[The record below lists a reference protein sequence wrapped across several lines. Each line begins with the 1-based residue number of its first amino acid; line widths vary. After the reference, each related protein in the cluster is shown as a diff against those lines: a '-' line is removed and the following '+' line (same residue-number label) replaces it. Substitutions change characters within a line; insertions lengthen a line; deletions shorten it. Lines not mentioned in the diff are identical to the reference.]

1 MRPKVMRRRGSIG
14 LARGQVMAEF
24 TLVCLLVVL
33 ALLLPWVDDASPAEQ
48 LLEAVVKAAVSFRQ
62 WLLVV

>member
-1 MRPKVMRRRGSIG
+1 MGRSDPQAA
-14 LARGQVMAEF
+14 ARGQVMVEF

-33 ALLLPWVDDASPAEQ
+33 VLIVPWVDDSSSAEQ
-48 LLEAVVKAAVSFRQ
+48 LLRAVVKAAKAFRQ

>member
-1 MRPKVMRRRGSIG
+1 MSRSGS
-14 LARGQVMAEF
+14 LSVARGQVMVEF

-33 ALLLPWVDDASPAEQ
+33 LLLVPWVDDVAPAEQ
-48 LLEAVVKAAVSFRQ
+48 LLRAVVRAAAAFRQ

>member
-1 MRPKVMRRRGSIG
+1 MSRSGS
-14 LARGQVMAEF
+14 LSVARGQVMAEF

-33 ALLLPWVDDASPAEQ
+33 LLLVPWVDDVAPAEQ
-48 LLEAVVKAAVSFRQ
+48 LLRAVVKAAAAFRQ

>member
-1 MRPKVMRRRGSIG
+1 
-14 LARGQVMAEF
+14 MAEF

>member
-1 MRPKVMRRRGSIG
+1 MSGRTRLSA
-14 LARGQVMAEF
+14 ARGQVMAEF

-33 ALLLPWVDDASPAEQ
+33 VLVLPWPDDTSPAEQ
-48 LLEAVVKAAVSFRQ
+48 LLRAVVEAARAFRQ